1 MKGSAYPSLDELY
14 ARMASRLGVPAEVYG
29 QSVEGQPLKAF
40 HIPGTGDRPVL
51 IVAAIHGLE
60 FIGSLVAEGV
70 AQHRLGLE
78 SDVDTWVVPVANPD
92 AYRHCWEQGGQGT
105 VAEFRKNARGVDL
118 NRNFPLPHGARR
130 WPLWVT
136 GSPNPKAATYHGP
149 SPLSEPEVSALASLI
164 QRIEPHALASLHS
177 FGGALIHARVRDRP
191 AWKVYGKL
199 SDAYRE
205 ARGSGRIVRLG
216 SRFVDVFAG
225 ELEDWAHHE
234 AGCWSTCIELFP
246 LADSLRQGL
255 RAKSVFNRFNPVIP
269 KNIVQLDV
277 PAVWA
282 WLLEARRH
290 ARPNVCQIGQG
301 QAVKG

>member
-1 MKGSAYPSLDELY
+1 VRGSAYPSLDELY
-14 ARMASRLGVPAEVYG
+14 ARMASRLDIQAEVYG

-40 HIPGTGDRPVL
+40 HIPGTGDRPVI

-70 AQHRLGLE
+70 ARHRLGLE

-92 AYRHCWEQGGQGT
+92 AYRHCWEQGGRGT

-149 SPLSEPEVSALASLI
+149 SPLSEPEASALASLI
-164 QRIEPHALASLHS
+164 QRIEPHALVSLHS
-177 FGGALIHARVRDRP
+177 FGGALIHARVKDRD
-191 AWKVYGKL
+191 AWQVYSTL
-199 SDAYRE
+199 SNAYRE
-205 ARGSGRIVRLG
+205 ARGTGRIVRLG
-216 SRFVDVFAG
+216 SRVMDVFAG
-225 ELEDWAHHE
+225 ELEDWAHHD
-234 AGCWSTCIELFP
+234 AGCWSTCVELFP
-246 LADSLRQGL
+246 LTESFRQSIF
-255 RAKSVFNRFNPVIP
+255 AESVFNRFNPTNPESV
-269 KNIVQLDV
+269 VQADT

-290 ARPNVCQIGQG
+290 ARPKFCQRGL
-301 QAVKG
+301 